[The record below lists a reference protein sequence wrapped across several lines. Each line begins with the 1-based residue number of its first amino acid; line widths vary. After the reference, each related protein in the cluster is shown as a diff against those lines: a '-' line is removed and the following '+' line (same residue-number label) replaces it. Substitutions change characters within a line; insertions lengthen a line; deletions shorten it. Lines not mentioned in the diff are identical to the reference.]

1 MPRKQRGVG
10 CFGSRSN
17 HPEIRYGIDPPRG
30 MQFLQDFSQ
39 PMPEEGELNSKFAE
53 IVEELDL
60 TAVHKKAMFELPPEK
75 KWQLYLSKKKE
86 QQELSSTSYPEYY
99 IDQLRSL
106 HTVFVSKREEEVEAR
121 TKLVDGLKTALR
133 TQPLRFVHRF
143 IELDGL
149 DCLLDFLENMDF
161 ETRQSKIHTAT
172 IGCFKALMNSS
183 HGRAHVLAHPSCINV
198 IAQSMSTDNVKTKI
212 QAVEILGAVC
222 LVPGGHKKALDA
234 MTHFQ
239 KYNEERTRFQTLI
252 NDLDRTTGHHREEF
266 NLKIAIMSFINA
278 SLRYGAGAEHL
289 EFRIHLRFEFLML
302 GIEPVI
308 EKLRTLENAT
318 LDRHFNFF
326 DIVRTDDEKELSKR
340 YGQPYIDLRSAT
352 CMFDVLRRKLCTTSA
367 YPHLLS
373 ILHHMLLVPNDHGVA
388 RRLWQLIDRV
398 IQQIA
403 IQGEDGSDPDVA
415 PLDINVKYILDIL
428 LHEDELRR
436 EELGEDVESL
446 KGKLQKREREV
457 ESKKQELEELKEAFD
472 KMSVKLEREA
482 QEREEAMRQIR
493 EQEVKLNEA
502 NSKIELVGQERLRL
516 EEMLKGV
523 GASIPDDAKIANLNS
538 AVAAAAKN
546 SPMMGVSPPPPP
558 PPPPGGLAPPPPPP
572 PPGGG
577 PPPPPGGGPPP
588 PPGGPPCGLAPPPPP
603 PGGKM
608 ESGLFGFS
616 KQAHKKVP
624 KPSQP
629 LKSFNWSKLP
639 ESKIK
644 GTVWTD
650 IDDQKV
656 FAVMD
661 FEDFDRMFSAYQ
673 RKEKEGKD
681 TTDSVSRPKELSLID
696 SRRAQNCGILLTK
709 LKMTDEEI
717 TRAILSVDE
726 NDELSK
732 DMIEQ
737 LLKYVPTSDEK
748 NLLNAHNK
756 NVEQFARADRFIYD
770 MSRIVHYEQRLKS
783 LFTKKRFPERMG
795 EVKPRVQA
803 VLEASKELQR
813 SQRLKILLEVV
824 LAFGNYMNRGARGN
838 ASGFKL
844 GSLNRIIDTKSSSNS
859 KITLLHYLITVLER
873 KYPEV
878 LKLEEEL
885 AHVRTAAKVN
895 LNDLEGEIAAVR
907 KELKEVEKELEFQQK
922 KKERIQGDKFVESMG
937 SFAKVS
943 LFSMSELDD
952 SWKEM
957 KAKYAKAVSVFGED
971 PKQFQSDE
979 FFGLFSAFLVSFAE
993 ARHQNEEM
1001 KKKKEAE
1008 ERKAQALAELKE
1020 RDRQRSA
1027 AKKLIHNNSVPERKT
1042 NRKTSTGG
1050 DNRGEFDDLISALR
1064 TGDVFG
1070 DELSKMK
1077 GRRRTAPPKQVRRVD
1092 NVSERERASPMLA
1105 TKF

>member
-1 MPRKQRGVG
+1 ML
-10 CFGSRSN
+10 
-17 HPEIRYGIDPPRG
+17 H
-30 MQFLQDFSQ
+30 DFSQ
-39 PMPEEGELNSKFAE
+39 PMPEESELNAKFAE

-86 QQELSSTSYPEYY
+86 QEELSSTSYPEYY
-99 IDQLRSL
+99 IDQMKSL
-106 HTVFVSKREEEVEAR
+106 HSVFVAKKEEENREIESR

-143 IELDGL
+143 IELEGL
-149 DCLLDFLENMDF
+149 NCLLDFLEKMDF
-161 ETRQSKIHTAT
+161 ETSQSKIHTAA

-183 HGRAHVLAHPSCINV
+183 HGRAHVLAHPSCINI
-198 IAQSMSTDNVKTKI
+198 IAQSMSTENIKTKI
-212 QAVEILGAVC
+212 QVLEILGAVC

-239 KYNEERTRFQTLI
+239 KFNEERTRFQTLI
-252 NDLDRTTGHHREEF
+252 NDLDRTTGHHRDEF

-278 SLRYGAGAEHL
+278 ALKYGAGAEHL

-318 LDRHFNFF
+318 LDRHLNFF
-326 DIVRTDDEKELSKR
+326 DIVRLDDEKELSKR

-352 CMFDVLRRKLCTTSA
+352 CMFEVLRRKLCTTSA
-367 YPHLLS
+367 YPHFLS

-398 IQQIA
+398 VQQITV
-403 IQGEDGSDPDVA
+403 QEDDGSDPDVA
-415 PLDINVKYILDIL
+415 PLDINVNYILDTL
-428 LHEDELRR
+428 LHEDEIRR
-436 EELGEDVESL
+436 EEIGEDVEGL
-446 KGKLQKREREV
+446 KMKLQKREREV

-472 KMSVKLEREA
+472 KMSVKLERES
-482 QEREEAMRQIR
+482 QEREEAMRQVR
-493 EQEVKLNEA
+493 EQEAKLSEA
-502 NSKIELVGQERLRL
+502 NSRIESEGQERLKL
-516 EEMLKGV
+516 QEILKGV
-523 GASIPDDAKIANLNS
+523 GGSIPDDAKISNLTS
-538 AVAAAAKN
+538 AVAAAAKS
-546 SPMMGVSPPPPP
+546 SPMQGVSPPPPP
-558 PPPPGGLAPPPPPP
+558 PPPPGGPAPPPPPP
-572 PPGGG
+572 PPGGAPP
-577 PPPPPGGGPPP
+577 PPPPPGGA
-588 PPGGPPCGLAPPPPP
+588 PGGPPPPPP
-603 PGGKM
+603 PGGK
-608 ESGLFGFS
+608 SDGGLFGFA
-616 KQAHKKVP
+616 KQPNRKAP

-629 LKSFNWSKLP
+629 LKSFNWAKLP
-639 ESKIK
+639 DSKIK

-650 IDDQKV
+650 IDDAKV
-656 FAVMD
+656 YAVMD

-673 RKEKEGKD
+673 RKEKDNKD
-681 TTDSVSRPKELSLID
+681 GADSVSRPKELSLID
-696 SRRAQNCGILLTK
+696 SRRAQNCGILLSK

-717 TRAILSVDE
+717 TKAILSVDE

-756 NVEQFARADRFIYD
+756 DIEQFARADRFLYD

-783 LFTKKRFPERMG
+783 LFYKKRFPERMG

-803 VLEASKELQR
+803 VLEASREVQR
-813 SQRLKILLEVV
+813 SQRLRILLEVV

-844 GSLNRIIDTKSSSNS
+844 ASLNRIIDTKSSSNS
-859 KITLLHYLITVLER
+859 KITLLHYLIMVLER

-885 AHVRTAAKVN
+885 AHVRSAAKVN
-895 LNDLEGEIAAVR
+895 LNDLEAETGTIKKEI
-907 KELKEVEKELEFQQK
+907 KEVEKELEFQHK
-922 KKERIQGDKFVESMG
+922 KKERVHGDKFVESVG
-937 SFAKVS
+937 SFVKVAQFS
-943 LFSMSELDD
+943 LSELDD
-952 SWKEM
+952 SWKDM
-957 KAKYAKAVSVFGED
+957 KQKYGKAVSMFGED

-993 ARHQNEEM
+993 AKHQNEEM
-1001 KKKKEAE
+1001 KKKKEQE
-1008 ERKAQALAELKE
+1008 ERKAQALAEQKE

-1027 AKKLIHNNSVPERKT
+1027 AKKLIHNNSVPEKKN
-1042 NRKTSTGG
+1042 NRKGSGIG
-1050 DNRGEFDDLISALR
+1050 ENRGEFDDLISALR

-1077 GRRRTAPPKQVRRVD
+1077 GRRRTAPPKQARRVE
-1092 NVSERERASPMLA
+1092 NVSERERASPKIA
-1105 TKF
+1105 TKFQH

>member
-1 MPRKQRGVG
+1 MPRKRGVG

-17 HPEIRYGIDPPRG
+17 HPEIRYGIDHSKG
-30 MQFLQDFSQ
+30 MQTLQEFSQ
-39 PMPEEGELNSKFAE
+39 PMPEESELNAKFAE

-99 IDQLRSL
+99 IDQLKSL
-106 HTVFVSKREEEVEAR
+106 QSIYIFKSEEEIETRA
-121 TKLVDGLKTALR
+121 KLVDGLKTALR

-143 IELDGL
+143 IELEGL
-149 DCLLDFLENMDF
+149 NCLLDFLENMDYA
-161 ETRQSKIHTAT
+161 TSQSKIHTAA

-198 IAQSMSTDNVKTKI
+198 IAQSMSTENVKTKI
-212 QAVEILGAVC
+212 QVLEILGAVC

-239 KYNEERTRFQTLI
+239 RFNEERTRFQTLI
-252 NDLDRTTGHHREEF
+252 NDLDRTTGQYREEF

-278 SLRYGAGAEHL
+278 ALKYGAGAEHL

-326 DIVRTDDEKELSKR
+326 DIVRLDDEKELSKR
-340 YGQPYIDLRSAT
+340 YGMPYIDLRSAS

-373 ILHHMLLVPNDHGVA
+373 ILHHLLLVTNDHGVA

-398 IQQIA
+398 VQQISV
-403 IQGEDGSDPDVA
+403 QEDDGSDPDVA
-415 PLDINVKYILDIL
+415 PLDINVNYILDTL

-436 EELGEDVESL
+436 EELGEDVEGL
-446 KGKLQKREREV
+446 KAKLQKKEREV
-457 ESKKQELEELKEAFD
+457 DSKKEELEELKEAFD
-472 KMSVKLEREA
+472 KMSVKLERES
-482 QEREEAMRQIR
+482 QEREEAMQQIR
-493 EQEVKLNEA
+493 EQEAKLNEA
-502 NSKIELVGQERLRL
+502 KAKIELEGQERLKL
-516 EEMLKGV
+516 EEILKGV
-523 GASIPDDAKIANLNS
+523 GGSIPDDAKISNLTS
-538 AVAAAAKN
+538 AAAAGKL
-546 SPMMGVSPPPPP
+546 SPMQGVCPPPPP
-558 PPPPGGLAPPPPPP
+558 PPPPGGPAAPPPPPPP
-572 PPGGG
+572 PPGGA
-577 PPPPPGGGPPP
+577 P
-588 PPGGPPCGLAPPPPP
+588 PPPPP
-603 PGGKM
+603 PGGFPGSPAPPPPPGGK
-608 ESGLFGFS
+608 SDGGFFGFS
-616 KQAHKKVP
+616 KQPNRKAP

-629 LKSFNWSKLP
+629 LKSFNWAKLP
-639 ESKIK
+639 DSKIK

-650 IDDQKV
+650 IDDAKV
-656 FAVMD
+656 YAVMD

-673 RKEKEGKD
+673 RKEKDQKD
-681 TTDSVSRPKELSLID
+681 SADSVSKPKEMSLID
-696 SRRAQNCGILLTK
+696 SRRAQNCGILLSK

-717 TRAILSVDE
+717 TKAILSVDA

-732 DMIEQ
+732 DMVEQ

-756 NVEQFARADRFIYD
+756 EIEQFARADRFLYD

-783 LFTKKRFPERMG
+783 LFYKKRFPERMG
-795 EVKPRVQA
+795 EVKPKVQA

-813 SQRLKILLEVV
+813 SKRLRILLEVV

-838 ASGFKL
+838 AAGFKL
-844 GSLNRIIDTKSSSNS
+844 GSLNRIMDTKSSSNS
-859 KITLLHYLITVLER
+859 KITLLHYLIMVLER

-895 LNDLEGEIAAVR
+895 LGELESESAAIK

-922 KKERIQGDKFVESMG
+922 KKERIHGDKFVEAIG
-937 SFAKVS
+937 SFVKVAQFS
-943 LFSMSELDD
+943 LSELDE
-952 SWKEM
+952 SWKDM
-957 KAKYAKAVSVFGED
+957 KQKYAKAVSMFGEE
-971 PKQFQSDE
+971 PKQLQSDE

-993 ARHQNEEM
+993 AKHQNEEM
-1001 KKKKEAE
+1001 KKRKEQE
-1008 ERKAQALAELKE
+1008 ERKARAMAEQKE

-1027 AKKLIHNNSVPERKT
+1027 AKKVIHSNQAPEKNSK
-1042 NRKTSTGG
+1042 KMSTAG

-1077 GRRRTAPPKQVRRVD
+1077 GRRRTAPPKQAWRVE
-1092 NVSERERASPMLA
+1092 NGSERERASPRA
-1105 TKF
+1105 SPRIPRKN

>member
-17 HPEIRYGIDPPRG
+17 HPEIRYGIDPSKG

-39 PMPEEGELNSKFAE
+39 PMPEESELNSKFAE

-106 HTVFVSKREEEVEAR
+106 HSVFVSKREEEVESR

-143 IELDGL
+143 IELEGL
-149 DCLLDFLENMDF
+149 DCLLGFLEKMDF
-161 ETRQSKIHTAT
+161 ETSQTKIHTAA

-198 IAQSMSTDNVKTKI
+198 IAQSMSTENVKTKI
-212 QAVEILGAVC
+212 QVLEILGAVC

-239 KYNEERTRFQTLI
+239 KFNEERTRFQTLI
-252 NDLDRTTGHHREEF
+252 NDLDRTTGYHREEF
-266 NLKIAIMSFINA
+266 SLKIAIMSFINA
-278 SLRYGAGAEHL
+278 ALKYGAGAEQL

-308 EKLRTLENAT
+308 EKLRKLENAT

-326 DIVRTDDEKELSKR
+326 DIIRNDDEKELSRR

-373 ILHHMLLVPNDHGVA
+373 ILHHMLLVPNDLGVS

-403 IQGEDGSDPDVA
+403 VQEDDGSDPDVA
-415 PLDINVKYILDIL
+415 PLDINVNYILDTL

-446 KGKLQKREREV
+446 KSKLQKREREV

-493 EQEVKLNEA
+493 EKEAKLNEA
-502 NSKIELVGQERLRL
+502 NTKIELVGQERLRL

-523 GASIPDDAKIANLNS
+523 GSSIPDDAKIANLTS

-546 SPMMGVSPPPPP
+546 SPMMGVLPPPPP
-558 PPPPGGLAPPPPPP
+558 PPPPGGAAPPPPPP
-572 PPGGG
+572 LPGGAPA
-577 PPPPPGGGPPP
+577 PPPPPGGL
-588 PPGGPPCGLAPPPPP
+588 PGGLPPPPP
-603 PGGKM
+603 PPTGSKM
-608 ESGLFGFS
+608 DGFFGFS
-616 KQAHKKVP
+616 KQTHKKVP

-639 ESKIK
+639 DSKIK
-644 GTVWTD
+644 GTVWSD

-656 FAVMD
+656 YAVMD

-673 RKEKEGKD
+673 RKDKVGKD
-681 TTDSVSRPKELSLID
+681 AVDSVSRPKELSLID

-717 TRAILSVDE
+717 TSAILSVDE

-748 NLLNAHNK
+748 NLLNTHNK
-756 NVEQFARADRFIYD
+756 SIEQFARADRFLYD

-844 GSLNRIIDTKSSSNS
+844 ASLNRIIDTKSSSNS
-859 KITLLHYLITVLER
+859 KITLLHYLIMVLER

-878 LKLEEEL
+878 LNLEQEL

-895 LNDLEGEIAAVR
+895 LNDLESEAAAIK

-922 KKERIQGDKFVESMG
+922 KKERIHGDKFVESMG
-937 SFAKVS
+937 SFVKVS
-943 LFSMSELDD
+943 QFSMSELDD

-957 KAKYAKAVSVFGED
+957 NLKYAKAVSMFGED

-993 ARHQNEEM
+993 AKHQNDEM

-1008 ERKAQALAELKE
+1008 ERKARAMAEQKE

-1027 AKKLIHNNSVPERKT
+1027 AKKLIHNNSVPEKKN
-1042 NRKTSTGG
+1042 NRKSSASG

-1077 GRRRTAPPKQVRRVD
+1077 GRRRTAPPKPAWRVE
-1092 NVSERERASPMLA
+1092 NVSERERASPKLA

>member
-1 MPRKQRGVG
+1 MPRKRGVG

-17 HPEIRYGIDPPRG
+17 HPEIRYGIDHSKG
-30 MQFLQDFSQ
+30 MQLRLQEFSQ
-39 PMPEEGELNSKFAE
+39 PMPEESELNAKFAE

-86 QQELSSTSYPEYY
+86 QEELSSTSYPEYY
-99 IDQLRSL
+99 IDQLKSL
-106 HTVFVSKREEEVEAR
+106 HSIFVSKSDEEIESR
-121 TKLVDGLKTALR
+121 TNLVDGLKTALR

-149 DCLLDFLENMDF
+149 NCLLEFLENMDF
-161 ETRQSKIHTAT
+161 ATSQSKIHTAT

-183 HGRAHVLAHPSCINV
+183 HGRAHVLAHPSCINI
-198 IAQSMSTDNVKTKI
+198 IAQSMGTENVKTKI
-212 QAVEILGAVC
+212 QVLEILGAVC

-239 KYNEERTRFQTLI
+239 KFNEERTRFQTLL
-252 NDLDRTTGHHREEF
+252 NDLDRTTGHYREEF

-278 SLRYGAGAEHL
+278 ALKYGAGAEHL

-318 LDRHFNFF
+318 LDRHLNFF
-326 DIVRTDDEKELSKR
+326 DIVRLDDEKELSKR
-340 YGQPYIDLRSAT
+340 YGMPYIDLRSAT

-373 ILHHMLLVPNDHGVA
+373 ILHHLLLVPNDLGVA

-403 IQGEDGSDPDVA
+403 VQEDDGSDPDVA
-415 PLDINVKYILDIL
+415 PLDINVNYILDTL

-436 EELGEDVESL
+436 EELGEDVEGL
-446 KGKLQKREREV
+446 KAKLQKKEREV
-457 ESKKQELEELKEAFD
+457 DSKKQELEELKEAFD
-472 KMSVKLEREA
+472 KMSVKLERES
-482 QEREEAMRQIR
+482 QEREEAMQQIR
-493 EQEVKLNEA
+493 ENEAKLNEA
-502 NSKIELVGQERLRL
+502 KARIELEGQERHKL

-523 GASIPDDAKIANLNS
+523 GASIPDDAKISNLTS
-538 AVAAAAKN
+538 AAAAAKL
-546 SPMMGVSPPPPP
+546 SPMTGVAPPPPP
-558 PPPPGGLAPPPPPP
+558 PPPPGGPAPPPPPP
-572 PPGGG
+572 PPGGAPL
-577 PPPPPGGGPPP
+577 PPPPPGGF
-588 PPGGPPCGLAPPPPP
+588 PGSPAPPPP
-603 PGGKM
+603 PGGKS
-608 ESGLFGFS
+608 EGGFFGAIRQPNR
-616 KQAHKKVP
+616 KAP

-629 LKSFNWSKLP
+629 LKSFNWAKLP
-639 ESKIK
+639 DSKIK

-650 IDDQKV
+650 IDDAKV
-656 FAVMD
+656 YAVMD

-673 RKEKEGKD
+673 KKEKDAKD
-681 TTDSVSRPKELSLID
+681 AVDSVSRPKELSLID

-717 TRAILSVDE
+717 TTAILSVDE

-732 DMIEQ
+732 DMVEQ

-756 NVEQFARADRFIYD
+756 EIENFARADRFLYD

-783 LFTKKRFPERMG
+783 LFYKKRFPERMG

-813 SQRLKILLEVV
+813 SKRLRILLEVV

-838 ASGFKL
+838 AVGFKL

-859 KITLLHYLITVLER
+859 KITLLHYLIMVLER

-895 LNDLEGEIAAVR
+895 LNDLETETTAVK
-907 KELKEVEKELEFQQK
+907 KELKEVEKELEFQHK
-922 KKERIQGDKFVESMG
+922 KKERTHGDKFVESMG
-937 SFAKVS
+937 SFVKVAQFS
-943 LFSMSELDD
+943 LSELDD
-952 SWKEM
+952 TWKDM
-957 KAKYAKAVSVFGED
+957 KQKYAKAVAMFGED
-971 PKQFQSDE
+971 SKQLQSDE

-1001 KKKKEAE
+1001 KKKKEQE
-1008 ERKAQALAELKE
+1008 ERKARAMVEQKE

-1027 AKKLIHNNSVPERKT
+1027 AKKLIHNNQPVPEKKT
-1042 NRKTSTGG
+1042 SRKTSAGG

-1077 GRRRTAPPKQVRRVD
+1077 GRRRTAPPKQARRVE
-1092 NVSERERASPMLA
+1092 NVPERERASPKVN